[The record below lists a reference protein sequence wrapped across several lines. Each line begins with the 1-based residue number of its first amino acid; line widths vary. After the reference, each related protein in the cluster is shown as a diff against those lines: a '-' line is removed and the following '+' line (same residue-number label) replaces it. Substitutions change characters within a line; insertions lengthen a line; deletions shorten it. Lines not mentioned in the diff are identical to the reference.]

1 MRYSPAAL
9 RHRDQGER
17 EGMIMA
23 FIFGHW
29 LDVKPGAF
37 GAFAEVGVPL
47 AQRFGEVTGLPT
59 RLSRVIS
66 GGPLGMANFAVLLPD
81 LESLAAAEA
90 TFLAE
95 EGKPQEV
102 SQMHERYTSSVVQ
115 TMHQVV
121 RGPAEVDARLEAARF
136 FSLLRF
142 RAQGGQMADA
152 VGVTMDLADV
162 IERHG
167 DAPVFAGIAYS
178 GPLSEVILI
187 GSHETLKHLEE
198 TRQAVDTDPA
208 YADLAKR
215 GMGVIDGAEFL
226 ILERLV

>member
-1 MRYSPAAL
+1 MT
-9 RHRDQGER
+9 
-17 EGMIMA
+17 
-23 FIFGHW
+23 FIFRHW

-66 GGPLGMANFAVLLPD
+66 GGPLGMTSFAVLAPD

-95 EGKPQEV
+95 EGKPQAV
-102 SQMHERYTSSVVQ
+102 SQMHEQYTSSVVQ
-115 TMHQVV
+115 TLHQVV
-121 RGPAEVDARLEAARF
+121 KGPEKVDARMEAARF

-142 RAQGGQMADA
+142 RAQGGQMAHA
-152 VGVTMDLADV
+152 VGVAMDLSDV

-167 DAPVFAGIAYS
+167 DAPILVATAYS
-178 GPLSEVILI
+178 GPLSEVVLI

-198 TRQAVDTDPA
+198 TRQAVDTDPT

-215 GMGVIDGAEFL
+215 GMGVIDEAEFL
-226 ILERLV
+226 ISERLV